1 MADPPTIDVIQAV
14 YVVPSDKTSVMGQAS
29 AIAHEIVVVQSWF
42 DTQTGGTHP
51 VFARDGNSI
60 SVATVNLSGSLEA
73 IDTDT
78 RIVVEIREALPAAEN
93 QPLALF
99 VEGQLDKDDGG
110 SACGWAHYRN
120 SPGWLVILIDNCDI
134 RPLQGSVWP
143 LRCDI
148 PDWHTNSPT
157 YSALF
162 PPAPRTT
169 AITDTS
175 LTTGGTCSI
184 RALNR
189 GTGTTSSS
197 IRATTTTTTMG
208 ATTALTSST
217 VLFLAVT
224 EPASARRTIGY
235 RLSGWS
241 PGSGW

>member
-143 LRCDI
+143 
-148 PDWHTNSPT
+148 
-157 YSALF
+157 Y
-162 PPAPRTT
+162 
-169 AITDTS
+169 
-175 LTTGGTCSI
+175 
-184 RALNR
+184 
-189 GTGTTSSS
+189 
-197 IRATTTTTTMG
+197 G
-208 ATTALTSST
+208 ATYLLAHELTH
-217 VLFLAVT
+217 LLGAVPSCAPNYGYNGHVVDDRRDLLYQGA
-224 EPASARRTIGY
+224 EPRDWDNLILDPGNDDYYNHGRDDCADIVD
-235 RLSGWS
+235 S
-241 PGSGW
+241 PLLGSD